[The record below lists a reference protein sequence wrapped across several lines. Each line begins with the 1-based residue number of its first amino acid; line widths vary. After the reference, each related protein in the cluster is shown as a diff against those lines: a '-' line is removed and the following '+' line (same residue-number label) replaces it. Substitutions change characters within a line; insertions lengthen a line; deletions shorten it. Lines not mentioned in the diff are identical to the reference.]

1 MGQDFLT
8 HMAAPGTARGALIGS
23 VSKLK
28 AEAKA
33 PRGEAVWEGPGR
45 GDQ

>member
-28 AEAKA
+28 AEA
-33 PRGEAVWEGPGR
+33 EAVCEGPR
-45 GDQ
+45 SGDQ